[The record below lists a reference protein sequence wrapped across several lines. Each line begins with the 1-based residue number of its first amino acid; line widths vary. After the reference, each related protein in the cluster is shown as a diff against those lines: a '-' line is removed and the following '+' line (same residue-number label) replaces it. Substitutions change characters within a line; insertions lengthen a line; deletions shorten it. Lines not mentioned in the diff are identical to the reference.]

1 MKKILF
7 SITMIMV
14 LFTAA
19 AANAAGYFSLKGGII
34 DPSEGY
40 GYDTGYNG
48 EAAIGIKVNPYFI
61 IDIGGGYYTT
71 EREILNIQV
80 YDYKYESTETYTLI
94 PITLTL
100 KGNVPVGEGKAEI
113 YGGGGIGYY
122 LAKREYEE
130 KREYTSYK
138 YTSYYPYYKTYT
150 EKKSDSYT
158 SDANAL
164 GYHFVIGCDFNVSKN
179 FALGIEGKWF
189 YVEPKFDYEIYD
201 IKFKDVPTPI
211 GGWIINAGLKIR
223 F

>member
-7 SITMIMV
+7 GITMLMT
-14 LFTAA
+14 LFAA
-19 AANAAGYFSLKGGII
+19 VTANAGGYFSLKGGIL
-34 DPSEGY
+34 DPRY

-48 EAAIGIKVNPYFI
+48 EVAIGVKVNPYFI

-71 EREILNIQV
+71 EKEILNVQG
-80 YDYKYESTETYTLI
+80 YGYKYEMKETYSLI
-94 PITLTL
+94 PITLTF

-113 YGGGGIGYY
+113 YGGGGLGYY

-130 KREYTSYK
+130 KREEPRYRYTY
-138 YTSYYPYYKTYT
+138 YYPYYTTYT
-150 EKKSDSYT
+150 EEESDSYA

-164 GYHFVIGCDFNVSKN
+164 GYHAVVGCDFNVSKN

-189 YVEPKFDYEIYD
+189 YVEPKFDYEIFGVTY
-201 IKFKDVPTPI
+201 KDMPLPM
-211 GGWIINAGLKIR
+211 GGWIFNAGLKIR